1 MRTFRFARVRL
12 MLFGMRALPGR
23 ASRST
28 LAEPPS
34 GVTRESTADA
44 QRARIRRAAGELIA
58 KRGYGGVSV
67 ELIVKR
73 ARVSF
78 KTFYKL
84 YGNKEEAFADLF
96 DTTTAAT
103 AVLVREALAASER
116 PWPEQVA
123 LALRT
128 FFEAVLAEPLIAR
141 ACLVEGLTA
150 GPEILGRY
158 EQIAKAFVPILSEG
172 RRYNPDAKAL
182 PKTIEDTLAGAVL
195 WSVYQRLSLSET
207 DRIAELIPEN
217 VELVLRPYVGETE
230 AARVAASGLAETSPV

>member
-1 MRTFRFARVRL
+1 
-12 MLFGMRALPGR
+12 MRALPGR
-23 ASRST
+23 SSRSSLDDPPPGLT
-28 LAEPPS
+28 RDTIAE
-34 GVTRESTADA
+34 A
-44 QRARIRRAAGELIA
+44 QARRIRRATGELVA

-78 KTFYKL
+78 KTFYKI

-96 DTTTAAT
+96 DRATAAT
-103 AVLVREALAASER
+103 IARVQEGLAGSER

-141 ACLVEGLTA
+141 ACLVEGPTA
-150 GPEILGRY
+150 GPAILSRY
-158 EQIAKAFVPILSEG
+158 EHVARAFVPIFSEG
-172 RRYNPDAKAL
+172 RKYNPEAEAL
-182 PKTIEDTLAGAVL
+182 PKTLEDTLAGAVL
-195 WSVYQRLSLSET
+195 WSVYQRLTLSES

-217 VELVLRPYVGETE
+217 VELVLRPYVGEAE
-230 AARVAASGLAETSPV
+230 AARVAAETSAIAPAQ